1 MEVVAAERVAVAA
14 DAERL
19 EVEAAAER
27 VVADV
32 DAAER
37 PDADAERET
46 AVV

>member
-19 EVEAAAER
+19 VVEAAAER

-32 DAAER
+32 AAAVR

>member
-19 EVEAAAER
+19 VVEAAAER

-32 DAAER
+32 AAAER